1 MLAVGA
7 NFKQGEQNPSCPLC
21 DKAEYDSQNHLL
33 FCEKLN
39 FNVVNTQSIIHYDD
53 LFKPELEKKLAVA
66 KLLQK
71 NFQKRKRLIEQ
82 NEEK

>member
-7 NFKQGEQNPSCPLC
+7 NFKEGAKNPSCPLC
-21 DKAEYDSQNHLL
+21 DKSEYDSQNHLL

-39 FNVVNTQSIIHYDD
+39 INVVNRQSMFNYDD
-53 LFKPELEKKLAVA
+53 LFKPDLENKMSVA

-71 NFQKRKRLIEQ
+71 NFLKRKRILEQ
-82 NEEK
+82 NTEK